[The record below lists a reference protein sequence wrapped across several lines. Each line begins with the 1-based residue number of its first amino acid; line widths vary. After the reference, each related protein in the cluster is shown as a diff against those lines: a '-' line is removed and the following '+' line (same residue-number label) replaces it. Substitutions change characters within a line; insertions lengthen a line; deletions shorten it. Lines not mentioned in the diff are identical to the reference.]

1 MTELVS
7 KTNAQKVGQL
17 ALHAKICPEIPEPP
31 VHSYVFSGARR
42 TIIESSH
49 TVEFYPVQYATDDS
63 LLQNLVF
70 AFKYEPLD
78 LRIVIQTLKH
88 VGSQELGDWISSQP
102 TGAYTRRAW
111 FLYEKFIGRLELPD
125 ASAGNYVDAL
135 DSEKHYVAEPINS
148 KRHRVRDNLLG
159 SSKLCPVLRR
169 TDKLR
174 AAEAWNLAEQTAQI
188 ARRYNTD
195 TIVRAINYL
204 YTKET
209 RSSYAIEGER
219 PSPERESRFL
229 AALRQAN
236 QFFPADKAKLLKL
249 QGTIVDPRYAATDWR
264 DIQNFVGET
273 TRGFGEFVHFVC
285 PKPEDVPDLMQG
297 WFKLSSRLLESSL
310 DPILAAAISAFAFV
324 FIHPFEDGNGRIHR
338 FIVHAF
344 LATKSFGPPGIIL
357 PVSAAILRKK
367 AEYEQVLEAFSRPL
381 MTAIQWDFLPDDSI
395 KVRNETRDLYRFFDA
410 TLQAEFLFARA
421 AEAVTTDLIE
431 EAEFL
436 ETFDAAWSA
445 VRAVIDMP
453 DRRARL
459 LIELCLNN
467 HGRLSNRK
475 RAHFSELTDGELQ
488 RIEAALTAILQ
499 RTKRLS
505 AIGWSESGLRQKLTE
520 GGFLKTALQGALDQL
535 EARWSRRDDEDELD
549 YFDEHTLIRYQI
561 DEFHLDEVELE
572 HGQAYV
578 KVTCEVLFE
587 LQFQVVVANTEQRV
601 YDPEDSRRVI
611 LQPPTHRTTLSEE
624 IQRTVFFQ
632 LTLQSEGRLE
642 LEDCQLEDRSPL
654 RIGRPD
660 PDALGNWV

>member
-7 KTNAQKVGQL
+7 KTSAQKVGQL
-17 ALHAKICPEIPEPP
+17 ALHAKVCPEIPEPP

-88 VGSQELGDWISSQP
+88 VGSQELGEWISSQP

-125 ASAGNYVDAL
+125 AGAGNYVDAL

-159 SSKLCPVLRR
+159 NSKLCPVLRR

-297 WFKLSSRLLESSL
+297 WFELSSRLLESSL

-324 FIHPFEDGNGRIHR
+324 FIHPLEDGNGRIHR

-344 LATKSFGPPGIIL
+344 LAAKSFGPPGIIL

-367 AEYEQVLEAFSRPL
+367 AEYE
-381 MTAIQWDFLPDDSI
+381 
-395 KVRNETRDLYRFFDA
+395 RFFDA

-421 AEAVTTDLIE
+421 AEAITTDLIE

-499 RTKRLS
+499 RTNRLS

-572 HGQAYV
+572 QGQAYV
-578 KVTCEVLFE
+578 EVTCEVLFE
-587 LQFQVVVANTEQRV
+587 LQFQVVVADTEQRV

-660 PDALGNWV
+660 PDAL